1 MNIDQ
6 LEQQLKEIPV
16 TQDQYDLWKEN
27 VVTKRLMIEL
37 KIDLLSAQSTYSSSG
52 TIEEIAKRTI
62 KTESEIVVLEN
73 VLKWKPVV

>member
-6 LEQQLKEIPV
+6 LEQELNELPI

-27 VVTKRLMIEL
+27 VVTRRLLIEL
-37 KIDLLSAQSTYSSSG
+37 KIDLLSALDNYSSSG

-62 KTESEIVVLEN
+62 KTEAEITVLEN
-73 VLKWKPVV
+73 VISWKPQV